1 MKGLIVIPAY
11 NEEANIART
20 ILRVRDAEASEELLV
35 VNDGSKDGTSRV
47 LDELG
52 VFHITHEKNKG
63 YLGALRTGMNHA
75 RAKNYDYVVFFDADG
90 QHDAGDLVR
99 FREKLR
105 APTAPDIVTGS
116 RFVPSADRSHPDYK
130 APLGRKA
137 GMLLFSHMTGW
148 FSGQRIYD
156 TTCGFKA
163 LTRRALDLVH
173 DKEFGDFHAEMLI
186 FCIVAGLRIEEI
198 PVVVHERVAG
208 DSMYDLA
215 ASLKYPFR
223 TMKAIAKL
231 YPAARRHRRAGRNHA

>member
-1 MKGLIVIPAY
+1 MKGLLVIPAY

-20 ILRVRDAEASEELLV
+20 ILRVRDAEAREEILV

-52 VFHITHEKNKG
+52 VFHITHAKNKG

-75 RAKNYDYVVFFDADG
+75 RANNYDYVVFFDADG

-99 FREKLR
+99 FREKLS

-116 RFVPSADRSHPDYK
+116 RFVPSADRRHPDYK
-130 APLGRKA
+130 APLGRK
-137 GMLLFSHMTGW
+137 
-148 FSGQRIYD
+148 
-156 TTCGFKA
+156 
-163 LTRRALDLVH
+163 
-173 DKEFGDFHAEMLI
+173 
-186 FCIVAGLRIEEI
+186 
-198 PVVVHERVAG
+198 RVAG

-231 YPAARRHRRAGRNHA
+231 YPAARRHRRSDRSHA